1 MSILPTLFVVLA
13 ALTPQEKTQFQSGLD
28 AYWKGDYEV
37 AATVFGTLSETQPDA
52 YSVWYNY
59 GTALAELG
67 STGRAVYAF
76 ERALMLQP
84 SSADAVE
91 NLAHVKRKM
100 IDGLSETQQEE
111 QLVLPAIER
120 DSSSLFRQYSTTT
133 LNVSFGLC
141 WLLFFGALVV
151 ARASGRARHRTVGF
165 FFSLV
170 FFLLSLGVAT
180 LRLGRNYWVDDSVK
194 AIVVLTD
201 VTARQGPGGQYRRV
215 ARVLDGVKVTVLGT
229 ENEWTLIELSA
240 GRTAW
245 IESRNIAQLPSTL

>member
-13 ALTPQEKTQFQSGLD
+13 ALTPQEQTQFQSGLD
-28 AYWKGDYEV
+28 AYWKGDYK
-37 AATVFGTLSETQPDA
+37 AAVTVFGALSETQPNA
-52 YSVWYNY
+52 YAIWYNY
-59 GTALAELG
+59 GTALAETG
-67 STGRAVYAF
+67 STGKAVYAF
-76 ERALMLQP
+76 ERALLLKP
-84 SSADAVE
+84 GSADAAE

-100 IDGLSETQQEE
+100 IDALSETQQDE
-111 QLVLPAIER
+111 QLMLPAIER

-133 LNVSFGLC
+133 LNVAFGLC
-141 WLLFFGALVV
+141 WLLFFGALII

-180 LRLGRNYWVDDSVK
+180 LRLGRTYWVDDSVK
-194 AIVVLTD
+194 AIVVVSD
-201 VTARQGPGGQYRRV
+201 VMARQGPGGQYRSV

-229 ENEWTLIELSA
+229 ENDWTLIELSA

-245 IESRNIAQLPSTL
+245 IETRNITHLPSKL